1 MSHTHE
7 FIARIDWNGARNG
20 PTTNYQNYSRDYDI
34 SIDGRPIIK
43 GSADPVFLGT
53 DDRYNPE
60 DLLVAS
66 LSACHMLS
74 YLAVCARKNI
84 AVTGYHDDAWG
95 KMELNDGKLRFTQV
109 ILHPSVTISSESNL
123 EKAMDLHHEAHKT
136 CFIANS
142 VNFPVLNE
150 ATVKHAD

>member
-1 MSHTHE
+1 MTQTHE
-7 FIARIDWNGARNG
+7 FVARIDWKGAADG
-20 PTTNYQNYSRDYDI
+20 PTADYKSYSRDYDI
-34 SIDGRPIIK
+34 AINGRPAIK
-43 GSADPVFLGT
+43 GSAAPVFLGT

-84 AVTGYHDDAWG
+84 AVTAYHDEAWG
-95 KMELNDGKLRFTQV
+95 KMEMLEGKLRFTQV
-109 ILHPSVTISSESNL
+109 ILRPVVAITNTSNL
-123 EKAMDLHHEAHKT
+123 EKARRLHHNAHET

-142 VNFPVLNE
+142 VNFPVLHE
-150 ATVKHAD
+150 AIVEYAQ

>member
-1 MSHTHE
+1 MAHTHE
-7 FIARIDWNGARNG
+7 FFACIDWKGAKNG
-20 PTTNYQNYSRDYDI
+20 PTTDYKSYSRDYDI

-43 GSADPVFLGT
+43 GSAAPVFLGT

-74 YLAVCARKNI
+74 YLALCARKNI
-84 AVTGYHDDAWG
+84 AVTAYRDDAWG
-95 KMELNDGKLRFTQV
+95 KMEMKDGKLRFTQV
-109 ILHPSVTISSESNL
+109 ILRPSVVISPESNL
-123 EKAMDLHHEAHKT
+123 EKAIGLHHDAHGT
-136 CFIANS
+136 CFIASS

-150 ATVKHAD
+150 ATVQHAE

>member
-1 MSHTHE
+1 MAHTHE
-7 FIARIDWNGARNG
+7 FVALIDWKGAVNG
-20 PTTNYQNYSRDYDI
+20 PTTDYKSYSRDYDI
-34 SIDGRPIIK
+34 AIGGRPVIK
-43 GSADPVFLGT
+43 GSAAPVFLGT

-74 YLAVCARKNI
+74 YLALCARKNI
-84 AVTGYHDDAWG
+84 SVTAYHDEAWG
-95 KMELNDGKLRFTQV
+95 KMEMLDGKLRFSEV
-109 ILHPSVTISSESNL
+109 ILRPVVTITTTSNL
-123 EKAMDLHHEAHKT
+123 DKARRLHHDAHET

-150 ATVKHAD
+150 AIVEYAD